1 MKTTRTPRR
10 LFARLAV
17 FLAIAGAGAALA
29 QEADEEEI
37 VTEVPVRVGKIVRA
51 TLHGYVLAYGKVE
64 LEPPSPGR
72 PPATARIATPVAGII
87 AEARC
92 SEGQQV
98 AKGDILFRLDSRVA
112 DVAVEKAQKAV
123 EFAEQNLARQKK
135 LQQVEGT
142 SKKLYEETE
151 QQLHAARADLAAAQ
165 MQRELLTI
173 RAPLAGTIM
182 RVNVNPGEAVDL
194 TSVLAELTDL
204 DRLVVTAEI
213 PSRELPLLKI
223 GQRVE
228 FTTGTSPVQRAAAA
242 APADS
247 SSASTSPLARA
258 EAKPSPSAGSPRVGS
273 LVFIRPQID
282 PQTDTVQVRASVPAG
297 SGLRLGQFVRIRIC
311 YEERKDRL
319 AVPKESLVTDAA
331 SSTLIAIV
339 EGDKAVK
346 KPVKVGLREDNL
358 VEIEG
363 EGLAEGMTIVTEGAY
378 GLPAETKIRVI
389 GQ

>member
-1 MKTTRTPRR
+1 MKRSPVYGMW
-10 LFARLAV
+10 FVPLAV
-17 FLAIAGAGAALA
+17 LAALA
-29 QEADEEEI
+29 WSGNIAAQEAEEEEV

-51 TLHGYVLAYGKVE
+51 TLRGYVVAYGKVE

-72 PPATARIATPVAGII
+72 PPATARIATPVPGII
-87 AEARC
+87 AEVKCA
-92 SEGQQV
+92 EGQRV
-98 AKGDILFRLDSRVA
+98 AKGDILFQLDSRVA

-142 SKKLYEETE
+142 SKKLYEEAE
-151 QQLHAARADLAAAQ
+151 QQLHAARADLAAAKT
-165 MQRELLTI
+165 QRELLTI
-173 RAPLAGTIM
+173 RAPLAGTVM

-204 DRLVVTAEI
+204 DRLVVTADV
-213 PSRELPLLKI
+213 PSREIPLLKT
-223 GQRVE
+223 GQQVE
-228 FTTGTSPVQRAAAA
+228 FSTGTTSIQRAATAL
-242 APADS
+242 PADPA
-247 SSASTSPLARA
+247 ASTSPLARA
-258 EAKPSPSAGSPRVGS
+258 EAAPSTAALSARTGT
-273 LVFIRPQID
+273 LIFIRPQID

-311 YEERKDRL
+311 HEERKDRL
-319 AVPKESLVTDAA
+319 AVPKDSIVTDAS
-331 SSTLIAIV
+331 SSTLIAVV
-339 EGDKAVK
+339 ENDKAVK

-363 EGLAEGMTIVTEGAY
+363 EGLTDGMTIVTEGAY
-378 GLPAETKIRVI
+378 GLPTETKIRVI